1 MRLRHPT
8 GRIVHLGYEITPRP
22 ARRVAQVIG
31 QLDTYAAVRA
41 MIGADSLGVSLW
53 LPPALAAALATGARI
68 RTRLRAELDARRL
81 EVVTLSGL
89 SFDEENGSPF
99 AEGGGERSKLS
110 PVRGGERC
118 EISAGRGGERSE
130 LSAVRGGERSE
141 LSAVGGGERSE
152 LSAGRGGERSDGEDE
167 CGGERSDGEDEC
179 GGERSEGEDD
189 RGGEPTG
196 GEDETRP
203 GWDQPARREYTL
215 DLARVLVDLLPDDA
229 VRGAVGTIG
238 LAPKDHW
245 DEDTAK
251 TGAGILRR
259 LSGGLA
265 DIAWQTGRAV
275 RVGFHTATGYVV
287 DSPEE
292 TVAALARIDKDR
304 LGVRLDLDHVT
315 RTWDDPV
322 AGLETIT
329 DAGLSI
335 IEVRLT
341 AAPGPRLDAW
351 RAALATLLGPDGPQ
365 TEYLTLA
372 RHVDDPSADQ
382 IASDLAY
389 LRAELA
395 ALGLAPENEPCPA
408 R

>member
-22 ARRVAQVIG
+22 ARRVAQVIA
-31 QLDTYAAVRA
+31 QLDTYAAVRT

-99 AEGGGERSKLS
+99 AEGGGEQLFW
-110 PVRGGERC
+110 
-118 EISAGRGGERSE
+118 
-130 LSAVRGGERSE
+130 
-141 LSAVGGGERSE
+141 
-152 LSAGRGGERSDGEDE
+152 DE
-167 CGGERSDGEDEC
+167 
-179 GGERSEGEDD
+179 
-189 RGGEPTG
+189 
-196 GEDETRP
+196 
-203 GWDQPARREYTL
+203 PARREYTL
-215 DLARVLVDLLPDDA
+215 DLARVLVDLLPDET
-229 VRGAVGTIG
+229 VRGAVNTIG

-245 DEDTAK
+245 DEETAK
-251 TGAGILRR
+251 TGTGILRR

-275 RVGFHTATGYVV
+275 RVGFHTASGYAL

-322 AGLETIT
+322 AGLETLF

-335 IEVRLT
+335 IELRLT

-351 RAALATLLGPDGPQ
+351 RAALAMLLGPDGPR

-372 RHVDDPSADQ
+372 RHVDDPSAEQ

-395 ALGLAPENEPCPA
+395 ALGLAPENEPCAA

>member
-22 ARRVAQVIG
+22 ARRVAQVVA
-31 QLDTYAAVRA
+31 QLDTYAAVRT
-41 MIGADSLGVSLW
+41 MIGADSLGVSFW

-99 AEGGGERSKLS
+99 AEGGGEWS
-110 PVRGGERC
+110 GE
-118 EISAGRGGERSE
+118 
-130 LSAVRGGERSE
+130 
-141 LSAVGGGERSE
+141 
-152 LSAGRGGERSDGEDE
+152 
-167 CGGERSDGEDEC
+167 
-179 GGERSEGEDD
+179 
-189 RGGEPTG
+189 TQ
-196 GEDETRP
+196 P

-229 VRGAVGTIG
+229 VRGAVNTIG
-238 LAPKDHW
+238 LAPKTHW
-245 DEDTAK
+245 TEDVAK

-275 RVGFHTATGYVV
+275 RVGFDTASAYAV

-304 LGVRLDLDHVT
+304 LGVHLDLGHVT

-322 AGLETIT
+322 AGLEAIS

-335 IEVRLT
+335 VEVRLT
-341 AAPGPRLDAW
+341 ASPGPRLDAW

-372 RHVDDPSADQ
+372 RHVDDPSAEQ

>member
-22 ARRVAQVIG
+22 ARRVAQVIQ
-31 QLDTYAAVRA
+31 QLDTYAAVRT

-99 AEGGGERSKLS
+99 AEGGGEQ
-110 PVRGGERC
+110 PW
-118 EISAGRGGERSE
+118 
-130 LSAVRGGERSE
+130 
-141 LSAVGGGERSE
+141 
-152 LSAGRGGERSDGEDE
+152 
-167 CGGERSDGEDEC
+167 
-179 GGERSEGEDD
+179 
-189 RGGEPTG
+189 
-196 GEDETRP
+196 
-203 GWDQPARREYTL
+203 WDQPSRREYTL
-215 DLARVLVDLLPDDA
+215 DLARVLVDLLPDET
-229 VRGAVGTIG
+229 VRGVVGTVG
-238 LAPKDHW
+238 LAPRAHW
-245 DEDTAK
+245 DEENAK

-275 RVGFHTATGYVV
+275 RVGFHTASGYAV

-304 LGVRLDLDHVT
+304 LGVRLDLGHVT

-322 AGLETIT
+322 AGLEMIS

-372 RHVDDPSADQ
+372 RHVDDPSAEQ

>member
-22 ARRVAQVIG
+22 ARRVAQVIA

-68 RTRLRAELDARRL
+68 RTRLRAELEARRL

-99 AEGGGERSKLS
+99 AEGGGE
-110 PVRGGERC
+110 PFAE
-118 EISAGRGGERSE
+118 
-130 LSAVRGGERSE
+130 
-141 LSAVGGGERSE
+141 
-152 LSAGRGGERSDGEDE
+152 
-167 CGGERSDGEDEC
+167 
-179 GGERSEGEDD
+179 
-189 RGGEPTG
+189 RGGEPEASRGGKPVAERGREPVAERGGKPCASEG
-196 GEDETRP
+196 GEPSGGHLAQP

-215 DLARVLVDLLPDDA
+215 DLARVLVDLLPDET

-238 LAPKDHW
+238 LAPGNQW
-245 DEDTAK
+245 DEETAK

-275 RVGFHTATGYVV
+275 RVGFQAASGYAL

-292 TVAALARIDKDR
+292 TVAALARVDKER
-304 LGVRLDLDHVT
+304 LGVRLDLGHVT

-322 AGLETIT
+322 AGVEALT

-351 RAALATLLGPDGPQ
+351 RATLATLLGPDGPQ

-372 RHVDDPSADQ
+372 RHTDDPSAEQ

>member
-1 MRLRHPT
+1 MRLKHPN
-8 GRIVHLGYEITPRP
+8 GRIVHLGYEIIPRP
-22 ARRVAQVIG
+22 ARRVAEVVA
-31 QLDTYAAVRA
+31 QLDTYAAVRT

-53 LPPALAAALATGARI
+53 LPPALAAALATGGRI

-81 EVVTLSGL
+81 QVVTLSGL
-89 SFDEENGSPF
+89 SFDEETGSPF
-99 AEGGGERSKLS
+99 AEGGGEPESGS
-110 PVRGGERC
+110 T
-118 EISAGRGGERSE
+118 SE
-130 LSAVRGGERSE
+130 
-141 LSAVGGGERSE
+141 
-152 LSAGRGGERSDGEDE
+152 
-167 CGGERSDGEDEC
+167 
-179 GGERSEGEDD
+179 
-189 RGGEPTG
+189 PQ
-196 GEDETRP
+196 P
-203 GWDQPARREYTL
+203 GWDDPHRREYTL
-215 DLARVLVDLLPDDA
+215 DLARVLVDLLPDET
-229 VRGAVGTIG
+229 VRGAIGTIG
-238 LAPKDHW
+238 LARQGHW
-245 DEDTAK
+245 DEETAK

-275 RVGFHTATGYVV
+275 RVGFHTADGYVL

-292 TVAALARIDKDR
+292 TVAALTGLDKDR
-304 LGVRLDLDHVT
+304 LGVRLDLEHVT

-322 AGLETIT
+322 GGLATVI
-329 DAGLSI
+329 DAGLSV

-351 RAALATLLGPDGPQ
+351 RASLAALLGPNGPQ

-372 RHVDDPSADQ
+372 AHVQDPSAEQ

>member
-8 GRIVHLGYEITPRP
+8 GRIVHLAYEITPRP
-22 ARRVAQVIG
+22 ARRVAQVIA
-31 QLDTYAAVRA
+31 QLDTYAAVRT

-99 AEGGGERSKLS
+99 TEGGGERESQ
-110 PVRGGERC
+110 
-118 EISAGRGGERSE
+118 
-130 LSAVRGGERSE
+130 
-141 LSAVGGGERSE
+141 
-152 LSAGRGGERSDGEDE
+152 
-167 CGGERSDGEDEC
+167 
-179 GGERSEGEDD
+179 
-189 RGGEPTG
+189 
-196 GEDETRP
+196 P
-203 GWDQPARREYTL
+203 GWDEPARREYTL
-215 DLARVLVDLLPDDA
+215 DLARVLVDLMPDET

-238 LAPKDHW
+238 LAPTEHW
-245 DEDTAK
+245 DEETAK

-275 RVGFHTATGYVV
+275 RVGFHTAQGYAV

-304 LGVRLDLDHVT
+304 LGVRLDLGHVT

-322 AGLETIT
+322 AGLETLS

-372 RHVDDPSADQ
+372 RHVDDPSAEQ

>member
-22 ARRVAQVIG
+22 ARRVAQVIA
-31 QLDTYAAVRA
+31 QLDTYAAVRT

-99 AEGGGERSKLS
+99 AEGGGEQLFW
-110 PVRGGERC
+110 
-118 EISAGRGGERSE
+118 
-130 LSAVRGGERSE
+130 
-141 LSAVGGGERSE
+141 
-152 LSAGRGGERSDGEDE
+152 DE
-167 CGGERSDGEDEC
+167 
-179 GGERSEGEDD
+179 
-189 RGGEPTG
+189 
-196 GEDETRP
+196 
-203 GWDQPARREYTL
+203 PARREYTL
-215 DLARVLVDLLPDDA
+215 DLARVLVDLLPEET
-229 VRGAVGTIG
+229 VRGAVNTIG

-245 DEDTAK
+245 DEETAK
-251 TGAGILRR
+251 TGTGILRR

-275 RVGFHTATGYVV
+275 RVGFHTASGYAL

-322 AGLETIT
+322 AGLETLF

-335 IEVRLT
+335 IELRLT

-351 RAALATLLGPDGPQ
+351 RATLAMLLGPDGPR

-372 RHVDDPSADQ
+372 RHVDDPSAEQ

-395 ALGLAPENEPCPA
+395 ALGLAPENEPCAA

>member
-22 ARRVAQVIG
+22 ARRVAQVIA
-31 QLDTYAAVRA
+31 QLDTYAAVRT

-99 AEGGGERSKLS
+99 AEGGGERS
-110 PVRGGERC
+110 
-118 EISAGRGGERSE
+118 SAE
-130 LSAVRGGERSE
+130 
-141 LSAVGGGERSE
+141 
-152 LSAGRGGERSDGEDE
+152 
-167 CGGERSDGEDEC
+167 
-179 GGERSEGEDD
+179 EGDHQ
-189 RGGEPTG
+189 TQ
-196 GEDETRP
+196 P

-215 DLARVLVDLLPDDA
+215 DLARVLVDLLPEET
-229 VRGAVGTIG
+229 VRGAVNTIG
-238 LAPKDHW
+238 LAPKTHW
-245 DEDTAK
+245 TEDVAK

-275 RVGFHTATGYVV
+275 RVGFHTASGYAV

-304 LGVRLDLDHVT
+304 LGVRLDLGHVT

-322 AGLETIT
+322 AGLETLS

-372 RHVDDPSADQ
+372 RHVADPSAEQ

>member
-22 ARRVAQVIG
+22 ARRVAQVIA
-31 QLDTYAAVRA
+31 QLDTYAAVRT

-99 AEGGGERSKLS
+99 AEGGGEQLFW
-110 PVRGGERC
+110 
-118 EISAGRGGERSE
+118 
-130 LSAVRGGERSE
+130 
-141 LSAVGGGERSE
+141 
-152 LSAGRGGERSDGEDE
+152 DE
-167 CGGERSDGEDEC
+167 
-179 GGERSEGEDD
+179 
-189 RGGEPTG
+189 
-196 GEDETRP
+196 
-203 GWDQPARREYTL
+203 PARREYTL
-215 DLARVLVDLLPDDA
+215 DLARVLVDLLPDET
-229 VRGAVGTIG
+229 VRGAVNTIG

-245 DEDTAK
+245 DEETAK
-251 TGAGILRR
+251 TGTGILRR

-275 RVGFHTATGYVV
+275 RVGFHTASGYAL

-322 AGLETIT
+322 AGLETLF

-351 RAALATLLGPDGPQ
+351 RAALAMLLGPDGPR

-372 RHVDDPSADQ
+372 RHVDDPSAEQ

-395 ALGLAPENEPCPA
+395 ALGLAPENEPCAA

>member
-22 ARRVAQVIG
+22 ARRVAQVIA

-68 RTRLRAELDARRL
+68 RTRLRAELEARRL

-99 AEGGGERSKLS
+99 AEGGGEPMAS
-110 PVRGGERC
+110 RGGKPVAE
-118 EISAGRGGERSE
+118 RGGKPVAE
-130 LSAVRGGERSE
+130 RGGKPV
-141 LSAVGGGERSE
+141 AKVGGKPVDE
-152 LSAGRGGERSDGEDE
+152 RGGKPVDER
-167 CGGERSDGEDEC
+167 GGKPRG
-179 GGERSEGEDD
+179 SEGSSE
-189 RGGEPTG
+189 GSEACASEAGEPSG
-196 GEDETRP
+196 GHRAQP

-215 DLARVLVDLLPDDA
+215 DLARVLVDLLPDET
-229 VRGAVGTIG
+229 VRGVVGTIG
-238 LAPKDHW
+238 LAPGDQW
-245 DEDTAK
+245 DEETAK

-275 RVGFHTATGYVV
+275 RVGFQAASGYAL

-292 TVAALARIDKDR
+292 TVAALARVDKER
-304 LGVRLDLDHVT
+304 LGVRLDLGHVT

-322 AGLETIT
+322 AGVEALT

-351 RAALATLLGPDGPQ
+351 RATLATLLGPDGPQ

-372 RHVDDPSADQ
+372 RHTDDPSAEQ

>member
-22 ARRVAQVIG
+22 ARRVAEVVA
-31 QLDTYAAVRA
+31 QLDTYAAVRT

-53 LPPALAAALATGARI
+53 LPPALAAALATGGRI

-89 SFDEENGSPF
+89 SSDEETGSPF
-99 AEGGGERSKLS
+99 VEGGGEQQL
-110 PVRGGERC
+110 
-118 EISAGRGGERSE
+118 
-130 LSAVRGGERSE
+130 
-141 LSAVGGGERSE
+141 
-152 LSAGRGGERSDGEDE
+152 
-167 CGGERSDGEDEC
+167 
-179 GGERSEGEDD
+179 
-189 RGGEPTG
+189 
-196 GEDETRP
+196 
-203 GWDQPARREYTL
+203 GWDEPARREYTL
-215 DLARVLVDLLPDDA
+215 DLARILVDLLPDDT
-229 VRGAVGTIG
+229 VRGVVGTIG
-238 LAPKDHW
+238 LARRPQW
-245 DEDTAK
+245 DEETAK

-265 DIAWQTGRAV
+265 DLAWQTGRAV
-275 RVGFHTATGYVV
+275 RVGFHTAEGYAL
-287 DSPEE
+287 DSPEQ

-322 AGLETIT
+322 AGLETVT

-341 AAPGPRLDAW
+341 ASPGPRLDAW
-351 RAALATLLGPDGPQ
+351 RATLAALLGPEGPQ

-372 RHVDDPSADQ
+372 RQVDDPSAEQ

-389 LRAELA
+389 LQAELA
-395 ALGLAPENEPCPA
+395 ALGLAPENEPCPV

>member
-8 GRIVHLGYEITPRP
+8 GRIVHLGYEVTPRP
-22 ARRVAQVIG
+22 ARRVAQVIA
-31 QLDTYAAVRA
+31 QLDTYAAVRT

-99 AEGGGERSKLS
+99 AEGGGEQLFW
-110 PVRGGERC
+110 
-118 EISAGRGGERSE
+118 
-130 LSAVRGGERSE
+130 
-141 LSAVGGGERSE
+141 
-152 LSAGRGGERSDGEDE
+152 DE
-167 CGGERSDGEDEC
+167 
-179 GGERSEGEDD
+179 
-189 RGGEPTG
+189 
-196 GEDETRP
+196 
-203 GWDQPARREYTL
+203 PARREYTL
-215 DLARVLVDLLPDDA
+215 DLARVLVDLLPDET
-229 VRGAVGTIG
+229 VRGAVNTIG

-245 DEDTAK
+245 DEETAK
-251 TGAGILRR
+251 TGTGILRR

-275 RVGFHTATGYVV
+275 RVGFHTASGYAL

-322 AGLETIT
+322 AGLETLF

-351 RAALATLLGPDGPQ
+351 RAALAMLLGPDGPR

-372 RHVDDPSADQ
+372 RHVDDPSAEQ

-395 ALGLAPENEPCPA
+395 ALGLAPENEPSAA